1 MEPRKSL
8 RLQPVESSAI
18 RAMAYDRPTRWLF
31 VAYRSKRRGLYA
43 YRGVTPREW
52 RMLHDTPSIGRYVNA
67 RIKPHHDFVRLDED
81 AAEPA
86 TTDL

>member
-1 MEPRKSL
+1 MVEPHKTP

-43 YRGVTPREW
+43 YQGVTPKEW
-52 RMLHDTPSIGRYVNA
+52 RMLHHTPSIGRYVNA
-67 RIKPHHDFVRLDED
+67 RIKPHHAFVRLDDET
-81 AAEPA
+81 AGSEPA
-86 TTDL
+86 